1 MKGFFKCI
9 FWKEGKIWHHIQG
22 AKYHTLTSVTR
33 SCDKSGCMLD
43 YISIP
48 TGGYQYLQLG
58 YRYFL
63 LCTSVNKKMIF
74 IIITIIIIIIIIIIN
89 IIIIIII
96 IIIMKSGAPLLGLP
110 KSIYYISHSLAI
122 ALV

>member
-33 SCDKSGCMLD
+33 SCDKSGCMVD
-43 YISIP
+43 YISKP

-58 YRYFL
+58 YFL
-63 LCTSVNKKMIF
+63 LCTSVNKTIF
-74 IIITIIIIIIIIIIN
+74 TIITIIIIIIIIIT
-89 IIIIIII
+89 
-96 IIIMKSGAPLLGLP
+96 IMKSGAPLLGLP
-110 KSIYYISHSLAI
+110 KSIY
-122 ALV
+122 

>member
-1 MKGFFKCI
+1 M
-9 FWKEGKIWHHIQG
+9 
-22 AKYHTLTSVTR
+22 V
-33 SCDKSGCMLD
+33 D

-48 TGGYQYLQLG
+48 TGRYQYLQLG
-58 YRYFL
+58 YFL
-63 LCTSVNKKMIF
+63 LCITVNKKMIF

-89 IIIIIII
+89 IIIII

-122 ALV
+122 ALVWFQLG

>member
-1 MKGFFKCI
+1 M
-9 FWKEGKIWHHIQG
+9 
-22 AKYHTLTSVTR
+22 V
-33 SCDKSGCMLD
+33 D

-58 YRYFL
+58 YWYFL

-96 IIIMKSGAPLLGLP
+96 IIMKSGAPLLGLP

-122 ALV
+122 ALVWFQLG